1 MTTPALG
8 QRIYPRYIIQ
18 AGLVLLFVGGF
29 ILAGSL
35 ETATESSDLALGLL
49 VGGIAIGLIA
59 GQLPNLI
66 LSGVEPKEAS
76 EASGLQGTAQN
87 LGMALGTAI
96 IGTVI
101 LGVSIG
107 SIGNQVEASATIP
120 DENKPAVEETLTG
133 ALTSAN
139 PEAFREEL
147 ATAPADVQE
156 DVAKVYDKAAI
167 DGFQGA
173 IIVGGIVALLGAVV
187 AFWLP
192 KQKIKPEGEGFEQIV
207 RDTVRNTTI
216 AKMQLEMDDLSASSE
231 PPQA

>member
-1 MTTPALG
+1 
-8 QRIYPRYIIQ
+8 
-18 AGLVLLFVGGF
+18 
-29 ILAGSL
+29 
-35 ETATESSDLALGLL
+35 
-49 VGGIAIGLIA
+49 
-59 GQLPNLI
+59 

-87 LGMALGTAI
+87 LGMAMGTAI

-101 LGVSIG
+101 LSVSIA
-107 SIGNQVEASATIP
+107 SIGNQVEASTTIP
-120 DENKPAVEETLTG
+120 GENKPAVEEALTG

-156 DVAKVYDKAAI
+156 DVAQVYDKAAI
-167 DGFQGA
+167 DGFRGA
-173 IIVGGIVALLGAVV
+173 IIVGGIVALLGALV

-192 KQKIKPEGEGFEQIV
+192 KQKIEPEGEGIEQIV